1 MVERCEDTLF
11 AAPSRGVAP
20 SREESVETK
29 LHRIA
34 RKAGREPKGSL
45 KNNFPF
51 SHLTFRPS

>member
-11 AAPSRGVAP
+11 AAP

-34 RKAGREPKGSL
+34 RKARSEPKGSL

-51 SHLTFRPS
+51 SLLTFRPS